1 MFSVRGRKRK
11 VANRLPA
18 IRRLKDERATY
29 MTHRAARTNRCCA
42 PRARLIISLVLCLA
56 LLSLTARGAE
66 FLEGFD
72 GPDVSWQV
80 AVSSR
85 TCRVVDH
92 RRHAQIRRFGSGSES
107 IIFDAQKIERAELS
121 HGLSPARILEEP
133 VTATVWLRSNRSG
146 STLSL
151 RVVYP
156 HLIDPETG
164 KIAFRWL
171 DGETYQTDK
180 KWQMLTCTTSQKELV
195 RRNQLL
201 RAQYGPQSDLRDA
214 YVDRARLSLELGE
227 GATELFIDELKLS
240 PVVSPS
246 MDTPVLPADSPL
258 GDQLPEVKIQHDR
271 LLLDGQAWFL
281 TFLPYHGDPPAE
293 LANMGVN
300 LVWIPR
306 HDDRELI
313 DSLQQSGIGVI
324 ATPPLATSPNG
335 DVFDAENAGLAPLSE
350 DLDPILFWMLGNEIP
365 ASGRR
370 RLANWQK
377 QLLSADRRRQR
388 PLMANVTS
396 GERGFAR
403 LVDMLGVNR
412 TVHGTGLDYLH
423 YRDWLADRQMAA
435 RPGSFMWTWVDAEP
449 AADLVQRRRA
459 QHLTLPVIEPEQ
471 LRSQTYAALSGGMRG
486 IGFWTT
492 QGLFHD
498 AAGAAETRLMLKQ
511 LHFEMRLLEPWL
523 ATGSPAGQAKF
534 QVMQELNRGGRQ
546 PIPAVSLTGPVDTP
560 QISGTLLGS
569 DFGTLLLGTWF
580 EKHSQ
585 FTPGQMTAN
594 EVQIVVPGIK
604 ETAKAWEVTTTE
616 IRPLVTDRN
625 AVPGGTL
632 IRLSQ
637 LDVTTAIVISS
648 DLSMGDDLR
657 RRMREIQAESATCI
671 VQLARAKL
679 QRVSGVIDE
688 LRALDH
694 AQPDAERMLKRA
706 RQLTEQAT
714 QHLDKKDF
722 DDARKQGDYAL
733 QMLRVLQRAH
743 WDDAVA
749 AMSHPLSSP
758 HTVCFQTLP
767 DHWRMLNRLKG
778 SGEMASANLLH
789 SGNFEDED
797 TFRTAGW
804 QHSQNQQPGIV
815 AAAEL
820 IQPSDRRG
828 YCLRMAAGPVLD
840 KSAPLLLAAAPVTVV
855 TPGVP
860 VQAGQIVRIRGKV
873 KVLRHIAGTRD
884 GFQISDSLAGPS
896 GAIHWHQSGEWQQF
910 DLLREVSATDTLTVT
925 LTVTLTLFGIGE
937 VLVDDLAIQTLDAAP
952 LTDQTQPTIVPAT
965 GGR

>member
-1 MFSVRGRKRK
+1 MPVI
-11 VANRLPA
+11 NRLM
-18 IRRLKDERATY
+18 DERATF
-29 MTHRAARTNRCCA
+29 MTPRGRRTKMHGAARIGLTACLAWC
-42 PRARLIISLVLCLA
+42 LGSLVL
-56 LLSLTARGAE
+56 TVHGAE

-72 GPDVSWQV
+72 GPEISWLP

-85 TCRVVDH
+85 SCRVVDH
-92 RRHAQIRRFGSGSES
+92 RRHAQIRRFGLGSES
-107 IIFDAQKIERAELS
+107 IIFDSEKIELAELS
-121 HGLSPARILEEP
+121 HRLSPARILEEP
-133 VTATVWLRSNRSG
+133 VSATVWIRSNRSG
-146 STLSL
+146 AMLSM
-151 RVVYP
+151 RIVYP

-171 DGETYQTDK
+171 DGESYQTDN
-180 KWQMLTCTTSQKELV
+180 KWQMLSCTTSQKELV

-201 RAQYGPQSDLRDA
+201 RAQYGAQSDLRDA
-214 YVDRARLSLELGE
+214 YVDRARLSMELGE
-227 GATELFIDELKLS
+227 GATELYIDDLKLS
-240 PVVSPS
+240 PVVNPS
-246 MDTPVLPADSPL
+246 SDIPVLAEDKPL
-258 GDQLPEVKIQHDR
+258 ADQLPDVKIQHDR

-306 HDDRELI
+306 HDDRQLI

-324 ATPPLATSPNG
+324 ATPPLALSPDG
-335 DVFDAENAGLAPLSE
+335 EVFDPEIAGLASLGE

-370 RLANWQK
+370 RLGNWQK

-396 GERGFAR
+396 GERGFSR

-423 YRDWLADRQMAA
+423 YRDWLSDRHLAA
-435 RPGSFMWTWVDAEP
+435 RFGSFMWTWIDVEP
-449 AADLVQRRRA
+449 PADLIQRRQA

-471 LRSQTYAALSGGMRG
+471 LRSQTYAALSSGMRG

-498 AAGAAETRLMLKQ
+498 LAGAAEMRLMLKQ

-534 QVMQELNRGGRQ
+534 QLLRGQ
-546 PIPAVSLTGPVDTP
+546 PAPSVATSVRKPAITPIGHLVPDNAKPLTEVSSQV
-560 QISGTLLGS
+560 SGTLLSS
-569 DFGTLLLGTWF
+569 DFGTLLLGSWF
-580 EKHSQ
+580 EDHSQ
-585 FTPGQMTAN
+585 FVPGRMAATD
-594 EVQIVVPGIK
+594 VQIVVPGIK

-632 IRLSQ
+632 IRLPQ

-648 DLSMGDDLR
+648 DLSLGDDLR
-657 RRMREIQAESATCI
+657 RRMRDIQAESATCI

-679 QRVSGVIDE
+679 QRVSGVVDE
-688 LRALDH
+688 LRTLGH
-694 AQPDAERMLKRA
+694 AQPDADRMVKKA
-706 RQLTEQAT
+706 RQLADQAA
-714 QHLDKKDF
+714 QELERKDF
-722 DDARKQGDYAL
+722 VKARKSGDYAL

-749 AMSHPLSSP
+749 ALSHPVSSP
-758 HTVCFQTLP
+758 HTICFQTLP
-767 DHWRMLNRLKG
+767 DHWRMVARLKG
-778 SGEMASANLLH
+778 HGDASANLLH
-789 SGNFEDED
+789 SGDFEDED

-804 QHSQNQQPGIV
+804 QHSQNEIPGIQ

-820 IQPSDRRG
+820 IHPSDRRG
-828 YCLRMAAGPVLD
+828 YSLRMAAGSLPDRSPPLVIA
-840 KSAPLLLAAAPVTVV
+840 APPVTVV
-855 TPGVP
+855 TPRVP
-860 VQAGQIVRIRGKV
+860 VQNGQVVRIRGAV
-873 KVLRHIAGTRD
+873 KVLRSITGTRD
-884 GFQISDSLAGPS
+884 GFQISDSLGGSA
-896 GAIHWHQSGEWQQF
+896 GAIHWNHSGEWQPF
-910 DLLREVSATDTLTVT
+910 ELLREVPATDSMTVK
-925 LTVTLTLFGIGE
+925 LTLFGIGE
-937 VLVDDLAIQTLDAAP
+937 VLVDDLVIETFD
-952 LTDQTQPTIVPAT
+952 PTPVVPPSP
-965 GGR
+965 